1 MKALVVYSDASGRK
15 DFSPHVG
22 FVKKELVTSFEAL
35 DFKHISSEEEADSV
49 YAEAA
54 ARYGAIIVCGGDGS
68 FNRAVNV
75 IMGQPQKPILG
86 YINFGTIGDVG
97 KNFGVRRN
105 MKKALGIIKSQH
117 REKIDIGEAISQHS
131 KQYFV
136 YCAAF
141 GAYSDIAYK
150 ASRSEKKKAG
160 RLAYYAKAICEAFK
174 AEKHL
179 YTYGS
184 DSLKK
189 IGTAPFLLV
198 LNGKNIG
205 GFLVN
210 RKGDIQDG
218 KMEVFLTKKTVFN
231 GLLRYFPVPAKPDD
245 VCEKCEF
252 TNLENLPWCLDGE
265 KGPSGDVSLIIRPS
279 ALEVFSQ
286 KLS

>member
-105 MKKALGIIKSQH
+105 MKKAIHFEGNTGQH
-117 REKIDIGEAISQHS
+117 RCRHCRQPH
-131 KQYFV
+131 
-136 YCAAF
+136 
-141 GAYSDIAYK
+141 
-150 ASRSEKKKAG
+150 RHG
-160 RLAYYAKAICEAFK
+160 R
-174 AEKHL
+174 
-179 YTYGS
+179 
-184 DSLKK
+184 
-189 IGTAPFLLV
+189 
-198 LNGKNIG
+198 GKTSA
-205 GFLVN
+205 
-210 RKGDIQDG
+210 R
-218 KMEVFLTKKTVFN
+218 
-231 GLLRYFPVPAKPDD
+231 
-245 VCEKCEF
+245 
-252 TNLENLPWCLDGE
+252 
-265 KGPSGDVSLIIRPS
+265 DVSKRS
-279 ALEVFSQ
+279 
-286 KLS
+286 